1 MQMQKK
7 QKLNARIKKPLAQNV
22 QIQTGSKEDP
32 VGDQKRK
39 NPFAK

>member
-1 MQMQKK
+1 MQKK

-22 QIQTGSKEDP
+22 QINTGLKTDSVE
-32 VGDQKRK
+32 QKRK

>member
-1 MQMQKK
+1 MQKK

-22 QIQTGSKEDP
+22 QIQTGLKKDS
-32 VGDQKRK
+32 VGEQKRK